1 MGTEPFLMQLLS
13 VKIDCPNKSE
23 CIIATTE
30 NTTGRTIRTIQ
41 MSHGSQ
47 ETFSTITITA
57 IVGTT
62 TTVIPIEGTISFTSI
77 SGVAVWIIEDGMN
90 RLTRFSLEY
99 GKPFLSTRDASIVG
113 TIKSRTR
120 YSLDNRICGH
130 TIDVYSLSI
139 KRAWTCLTHHLCSS
153 ITIKVIDHKLCI
165 VSSSSDVAS

>member
-1 MGTEPFLMQLLS
+1 MLLERLSIPIPCRNHGT
-13 VKIDCPNKSE
+13 

-62 TTVIPIEGTISFTSI
+62 TTIIPIEGTISFTTI
-77 SGVAVWIIEDGMN
+77 SGVTVRIIEDGMN
-90 RLTRFSLEY
+90 SLTRFSLEY

-113 TIKSRTR
+113 TIKRRTR
-120 YSLDNRICGH
+120 YSFDHRIRGH
-130 TIDVYSLSI
+130 TIDVFSLSI

-165 VSSSSDVAS
+165 VSSCSNVAS